1 MHPQPY
7 KKFWGIALILTGLLF
22 YLDNLNYLTLS
33 VHFFLGAG
41 IILIGFFLFTKY
53 NQTKQIRFIALG
65 LLFIDVGLIIFV
77 NGFPNV
83 PENVSFAI
91 FLLYFSSLTFVAFF
105 EEPEK
110 WWSIIPGAAMF
121 IISTVLIIAAYHLIS
136 TGMLWFV
143 AAFGVSLLF
152 YYLYL
157 IRTPENNLDWV
168 KYPANITF
176 LLSLYLLSTH
186 WNNKIAGTLFPVS
199 LIMLGL
205 YYSLINLRNKS
216 KDTNTQPNQENS
228 TKEN

>member
-1 MHPQPY
+1 MHPQPH
-7 KKFWGIALILTGLLF
+7 KKFWGIALIITGLLF
-22 YLDNLNYLTLS
+22 YLYNLNYLTLS
-33 VHFFLGAG
+33 VHYFLGAG

-65 LLFIDVGLIIFV
+65 SLFIDVGLIIFV

-110 WWSIIPGAAMF
+110 WWSIIPGAVMF
-121 IISTVLIIAAYHLIS
+121 IISTVMIIDAYHLIS

-157 IRTPENNLDWV
+157 IRTHENNLDWA